1 MTTVVADM
9 SVSLD
14 GFVADPADRADKV
27 FTWYAKPQPAESPR
41 EPTGEADAMGLGVIV
56 YGRRT
61 FEVAHGWD
69 GRHPTGAPVVVVTHS
84 IPAGWPRPNSMV
96 SFGTAGIHSAMA
108 AAAQIAG
115 DKVIALGS
123 PSIIQQCL
131 ALGMVDRI
139 QVKVVPVLLGN
150 GIRLFGTLTDAVELA
165 DPEVTE
171 GNGVTHLYYRVLRK
185 GRVGLPGSSP
195 TAHLRHAWAPPVH
208 GLP

>member
-1 MTTVVADM
+1 MATVVADM

-14 GFVADPADRADKV
+14 GFVADTADRADKV
-27 FTWYAKPQPAESPR
+27 FTWYGKPQPEQSPR

-69 GRHPTGAPVVVVTHS
+69 GRHPTGAPVVIVTHS
-84 IPAGWPRPNSMV
+84 VPDGWPRPDSTV
-96 SFGTAGIHSAMA
+96 SFDTVGIQSAMA
-108 AAAQIAG
+108 TAAEIAG

-131 ALGMVDRI
+131 ALGVVDRI

-150 GIRLFGTLTDAVELA
+150 GIRLFGTLAGDAVELD
-165 DPEVTE
+165 DPVVTQ
-171 GNGVTHLYYRVLRK
+171 GNGVTHLYYTVANR
-185 GRVGLPGSSP
+185 SS
-195 TAHLRHAWAPPVH
+195 
-208 GLP
+208 

>member
-1 MTTVVADM
+1 MATVVADM

-14 GFVADPADRADKV
+14 GFVADSADRADKV
-27 FTWYAKPQPAESPR
+27 FTWYGKPQPEQAPR

-84 IPAGWPRPNSMV
+84 VPAGWPRQNSTV
-96 SFGTAGIHSAMA
+96 SFHTAGIQSAMA
-108 AAAQIAG
+108 TAEKIAG

-131 ALGMVDRI
+131 ALRMVDRL
-139 QVKVVPVLLGN
+139 QVKVVPVLLGA
-150 GIRLFGTLTDAVELA
+150 GIRMFGTLGTDPVELD

-171 GNGVTHLYYRVLRK
+171 GNGVTHLYYNVAKRA
-185 GRVGLPGSSP
+185 S
-195 TAHLRHAWAPPVH
+195 
-208 GLP
+208 